1 MKLSI
6 ITINYN
12 NASGL
17 QKTMES
23 VLNQTSGEFE
33 YIVVDGDAPQPPKG
47 GVKEDVEVL
56 ELFIKEKFNT
66 VDGFTRCTWLSQSAE
81 IGIEGG
87 FYSEKDK
94 GIYNAMNKGIQMA
107 KGDYIQFLNS
117 SDTLVA
123 DDVTEK
129 MINEL
134 QNQEPRTRSKELKEN
149 SEELGVGIL
158 YGNMLKKVC
167 GKVIC
172 DKGFSGRQPTFLD
185 FYTGTL
191 NHSPVYIKRSLFNDF
206 GLYDETLKYVSD
218 WKWYVQVILFGA
230 VKPHYVDVDVV
241 DFDMSGVST
250 TNWEKTLQE
259 KRKEMEKLFPG
270 VILKDYDDWAF
281 GIDQL
286 QRLKRHAWAY
296 RSVYLL
302 ERMLFQMEK
311 RKNKKSNSSIH

>member
-1 MKLSI
+1 MKLTI

-12 NASGL
+12 NAFGL

-33 YIVVDGDAPQPPKG
+33 YIIIDGQSTDESVEIIRKY
-47 GVKEDVEVL
+47 EDLKVRN
-56 ELFIKEKFNT
+56 FFWI
-66 VDGFTRCTWLSQSAE
+66 
-81 IGIEGG
+81 
-87 FYSEKDK
+87 SERDK

-117 SDTLVA
+117 GDTLVGA
-123 DDVTEK
+123 DVTEK

-158 YGNMLKKVC
+158 YGNMLKKVG

-281 GIDQL
+281 GIEQL

>member
-1 MKLSI
+1 MKLTI

-12 NASGL
+12 NAFGL

-33 YIVVDGDAPQPPKG
+33 YIIIDGQSTDESVEIIRKY
-47 GVKEDVEVL
+47 EDLKVRN
-56 ELFIKEKFNT
+56 FFWI
-66 VDGFTRCTWLSQSAE
+66 
-81 IGIEGG
+81 
-87 FYSEKDK
+87 SERDK

-281 GIDQL
+281 GIEQL